1 MALPVLH
8 GGIRCPTGNAK
19 LTGPSRDFGTIPC
32 YHVIHAVGPNY
43 HEFDDNAHD
52 NADALLRLAYHAS
65 LHCAHQMELQEV
77 AFSLLSASTYRG
89 RQSLRK
95 ILRIGVEGIYEWCS
109 QQQTSCSLQGIV
121 MCAFTEQEAKILMEE
136 CQDLGLKEL
145 A

>member
-77 AFSLLSASTYRG
+77 AFSEIGSLFDNFLSIPMLLAS
-89 RQSLRK
+89 LLH
-95 ILRIGVEGIYEWCS
+95 IIFMC
-109 QQQTSCSLQGIV
+109 TSNL
-121 MCAFTEQEAKILMEE
+121 AFH
-136 CQDLGLKEL
+136 
-145 A
+145 